1 MQAFEYWLKL
11 QEHKWNERNK
21 RREAINR
28 LRGSALD
35 VTPFPVIYN
44 AEQGTI
50 RRIDGTI
57 DYIVENTAD
66 FMIFIEELIWG
77 ES

>member
-11 QEHKWNERNK
+11 QQHKWAERNK
-21 RREAINR
+21 RRNAINN

-35 VTPFPVIYN
+35 VADFPVIYN
-44 AEQGTI
+44 AENNTI
-50 RRIDGTI
+50 KRVDGDI
-57 DYIVENTAD
+57 EYIVENSED
-66 FMIFIEELIWG
+66 FMLFVESLIWG

>member
-11 QEHKWNERNK
+11 QQHKWAERNK
-21 RREAINR
+21 RRNAINN

-35 VTPFPVIYN
+35 VSDFPVIYN
-44 AEQGTI
+44 AENNTI
-50 RRIDGTI
+50 KRIDGDI
-57 DYIVENTAD
+57 EYIVENSED
-66 FMIFIEELIWG
+66 FMLFVESLIWG

>member
-11 QEHKWNERNK
+11 QEHKWAERNK
-21 RREAINR
+21 RRNAINN

-35 VTPFPVIYN
+35 VADFPVIYN
-44 AEQGTI
+44 AENNTI
-50 RRIDGTI
+50 KRVDGDI
-57 DYIVENTAD
+57 EYIVENSED
-66 FMIFIEELIWG
+66 FMLFVESLIWG

>member
-11 QEHKWNERNK
+11 QEHKWAERNK
-21 RREAINR
+21 RRNAINN

-35 VTPFPVIYN
+35 VADFPVIYN
-44 AEQGTI
+44 AENNI
-50 RRIDGTI
+50 KRVDGDI
-57 DYIVENTAD
+57 EYIVENSED
-66 FMIFIEELIWG
+66 FMLFVESLIWG

>member
-11 QEHKWNERNK
+11 QQHKWAERAK
-21 RREAINR
+21 RRRAINN

-35 VTPFPVIYN
+35 MADFPVIYN
-44 AEQGTI
+44 AENNTI
-50 RRIDGTI
+50 KRIDGDI
-57 DYIVENTAD
+57 EYIVENSED
-66 FMIFIEELIWG
+66 FMLFVESLIWG